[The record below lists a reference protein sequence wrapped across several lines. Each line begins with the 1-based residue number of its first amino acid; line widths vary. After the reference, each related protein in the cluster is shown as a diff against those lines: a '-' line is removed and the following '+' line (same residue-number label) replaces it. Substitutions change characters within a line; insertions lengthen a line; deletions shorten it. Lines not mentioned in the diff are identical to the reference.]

1 MIICQ
6 RTSDGQWIVTGTR
19 PEPIPPAGWD
29 LLIRII
35 RAFLGTLSSPE
46 PPPSPPLPMGIA
58 MATSR
63 RSGSPHASY
72 ADHAVHST
80 QNVAGNPALDLLI
93 PVVIDVAAGLLARC
107 RSEQDACA
115 AMAAASDAQRARL
128 VAQTRRQLKADG
140 TQRSIAEVRAAVDA
154 ACKAAANAK
163 SSERV
168 AFLHGAYSA
177 KGSAK

>member
-29 LLIRII
+29 LLIRIL

-46 PPPSPPLPMGIA
+46 PPPSPPLPIA
-58 MATSR
+58 ITMSKLPL
-63 RSGSPHASY
+63 SGLPQPPY
-72 ADHAVHST
+72 ADRAVHAT
-80 QNVAGNPALDLLI
+80 RNVAKNPALELLI

-140 TQRSIAEVRAAVDA
+140 MQRSVAEVRAAVDA
-154 ACKAAANAK
+154 ACEAAANAK
-163 SSERV
+163 GSERI
-168 AFLHGAYSA
+168 AFLNGAYNA